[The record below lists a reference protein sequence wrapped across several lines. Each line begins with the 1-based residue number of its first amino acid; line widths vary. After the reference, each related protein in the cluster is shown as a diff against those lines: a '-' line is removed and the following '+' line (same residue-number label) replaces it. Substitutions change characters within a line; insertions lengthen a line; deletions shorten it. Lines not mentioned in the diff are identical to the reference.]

1 MASAKRFREWYDL
14 ERPED
19 QSLPGDLK
27 KLKDLSRLLVI
38 RCLRPDRMT
47 DAMAT
52 FVKNAIGAK
61 CGRPPCAHLGPTTT
75 ATTATTATTTTNTA
89 TTTTATTATTTTNTA
104 TPACAGTHR
113 PCARTFCNGGSHT
126 AVRLALDGLMQ
137 SSLPVLIER
146 RLCGRMDAR
155 TGARALNAPCAGT
168 STRSRST
175 LRSRTRTRSRRCRCF
190 SCSRPASIR

>member
-61 CGRPPCAHLGPTTT
+61 CGRPRSAHLGPTTT
-75 ATTATTATTTTNTA
+75 TATTA
-89 TTTTATTATTTTNTA
+89 TA

-113 PCARTFCNGGSHT
+113 PCACTVCNGG
-126 AVRLALDGLMQ
+126 
-137 SSLPVLIER
+137 
-146 RLCGRMDAR
+146 R
-155 TGARALNAPCAGT
+155 TPPCASPWTG
-168 STRSRST
+168 
-175 LRSRTRTRSRRCRCF
+175 
-190 SCSRPASIR
+190 

>member
-75 ATTATTATTTTNTA
+75 ATTATT
-89 TTTTATTATTTTNTA
+89 TTNTA

-113 PCARTFCNGGSHT
+113 PCARTFLQRGG
-126 AVRLALDGLMQ
+126 
-137 SSLPVLIER
+137 
-146 RLCGRMDAR
+146 R
-155 TGARALNAPCAGT
+155 TPPCASPWTG
-168 STRSRST
+168 
-175 LRSRTRTRSRRCRCF
+175 
-190 SCSRPASIR
+190 

>member
-61 CGRPPCAHLGPTTT
+61 CGRPPCAHLGPTTS
-75 ATTATTATTTTNTA
+75 A
-89 TTTTATTATTTTNTA
+89 TTATTATTTTNTA

-126 AVRLALDGLMQ
+126 ALRLALDGLMQ
-137 SSLPVLIER
+137 SYLPVRIER
-146 RLCGRMDAR
+146 PSC
-155 TGARALNAPCAGT
+155 ARAGGRGREHSTHLGPSGT
-168 STRSRST
+168 STPSRST

-190 SCSRPASIR
+190 LCSRPASTR